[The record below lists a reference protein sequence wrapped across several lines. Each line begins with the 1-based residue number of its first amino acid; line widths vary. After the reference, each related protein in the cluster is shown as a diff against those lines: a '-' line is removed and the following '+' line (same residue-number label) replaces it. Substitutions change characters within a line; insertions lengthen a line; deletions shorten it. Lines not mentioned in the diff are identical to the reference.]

1 MSKIG
6 NNKEIQNMDESDN
19 DLIPDELLAKT
30 ENENNL
36 LDSPQFKLLDFKT
49 QESLKKKI
57 PEIEKKKED
66 ERKEKLANYR
76 NSNNFYNKKTDK
88 LIKKLTAEE
97 NKRDAKNNINKN
109 RNMAKSKNLIDD
121 MDLYIKNM
129 NKELVKLINKLNK
142 TYNLRIQ
149 RIQRDMTVLKQEVN
163 ILKPLVYTLENDKK
177 QLEKLVSNLK
187 LDIAET
193 KTMLDNL
200 KNTYNQEVL
209 DREQEKKAL
218 LEKHENDKK
227 QLVSNLN
234 TKFSTE
240 KEELKMEHNRNLND
254 LENKYKQQMEQA
266 NEINT
271 KLLQNLTKKYTQEK
285 KKMIKTFNKEKN
297 LLQNKFNK
305 QKVELE
311 KAIQEKYSQEKK
323 IMQNQFDEE
332 KKNLKNDFYVKEQ
345 NMIKDKSKYV
355 LKKDVIM
362 KKKISKTKLL
372 KEIEERIKQVKKN
385 IDSFQNIIYD
395 NAIRLKE
402 IEVMDS
408 VRAKFHKKERKNLN
422 KSNTKLQKRINE
434 YTKEINVLESVLNLP
449 GLEGKGCKQGYAI
462 NPKTKRCVSL
472 KGKVGKKLLK
482 EGIISSCTKE
492 EILNT
497 VTNKCVRRDSPAG
510 RKILSSTGLAESKKL
525 LNRYYKKQ
533 QSLLQQVD
541 TRVDEIE
548 KTLTQC
554 QQKSKDL
561 NAQIFELEL
570 KSTRVEKEY
579 QQKKNTIIQQKV

>member
-6 NNKEIQNMDESDN
+6 NNKEVQNMDESDN

-76 NSNNFYNKKTDK
+76 NSDNFYNKKTDK

-422 KSNTKLQKRINE
+422 KSNIKLQKRINE

-462 NPKTKRCVSL
+462 NPKTKRCISL

-525 LNRYYKKQ
+525 LNKYYKKQ

>member
-6 NNKEIQNMDESDN
+6 NNKEVQNMDESND

-30 ENENNL
+30 DNENNL

-49 QESLKKKI
+49 QESLKKKL
-57 PEIEKKKED
+57 PELQKKKED

-76 NSNNFYNKKTDK
+76 NSDNFYNKKTDK

-234 TKFSTE
+234 TQFSTE
-240 KEELKMEHNRNLND
+240 KEELKKEHNRNLND

-271 KLLQNLTKKYTQEK
+271 KLLQSLTKKYKQEK
-285 KKMIKTFNKEKN
+285 NKMIKTFNKEKN

-311 KAIQEKYSQEKK
+311 KAIQEKFSQEKK
-323 IMQNQFDEE
+323 IIQNQFDEE

-408 VRAKFHKKERKNLN
+408 IRAKFHKKERKNLN
-422 KSNTKLQKRINE
+422 KSNQKLQKRIDE

-525 LNRYYKKQ
+525 LNKYYKKQ

>member
-1 MSKIG
+1 
-6 NNKEIQNMDESDN
+6 
-19 DLIPDELLAKT
+19 
-30 ENENNL
+30 
-36 LDSPQFKLLDFKT
+36 
-49 QESLKKKI
+49 
-57 PEIEKKKED
+57 
-66 ERKEKLANYR
+66 
-76 NSNNFYNKKTDK
+76 
-88 LIKKLTAEE
+88 
-97 NKRDAKNNINKN
+97 
-109 RNMAKSKNLIDD
+109 
-121 MDLYIKNM
+121 M
-129 NKELVKLINKLNK
+129 NKELVELMGKLNK

-149 RIQRDMTVLKQEVN
+149 KIQKEMIVLKQEVE
-163 ILKPLVYTLENDKK
+163 ILKPLIYTLQNDKK

-187 LDIAET
+187 IDVSET
-193 KTMLDNL
+193 KTMLNNL

-209 DREQEKKAL
+209 NRENEKKTL
-218 LEKHENDKK
+218 LQKHENDKK
-227 QLVSNLN
+227 QLKKQLINDLN
-234 TKFSTE
+234 TKFSVE
-240 KEELKMEHNRNLND
+240 KEELKKEYNKNLND
-254 LENKYKQQMEQA
+254 LENKYKQQKQQA

-271 KLLQNLTKKYTQEK
+271 KLLQNLTNKYKKEK
-285 KKMIKTFNKEKN
+285 NIMIKTFNNEKTI
-297 LLQNKFNK
+297 LQQNFNK
-305 QKVELE
+305 QKVELQKNLEE
-311 KAIQEKYSQEKK
+311 KFSQQKK
-323 IMQNQFDEE
+323 IMEKNFNEE

-408 VRAKFHKKERKNLN
+408 TRAKFHKKERKNLN
-422 KSNTKLQKRINE
+422 KSNKKLQKRIDE

-449 GLEGKGCKQGYAI
+449 GLEGKGCKQGFAI

-482 EGIISSCTKE
+482 EGIISSCSKE

-497 VTNKCVRRDSPAG
+497 VTNKCVRRDSPEG
-510 RKILSSTGLAESKKL
+510 RKILSSTGFAESKKL
-525 LNRYYKKQ
+525 LEKYYKKQ

-541 TRVDEIE
+541 VRVDEIE

-561 NAQIFELEL
+561 KAQIFELEL